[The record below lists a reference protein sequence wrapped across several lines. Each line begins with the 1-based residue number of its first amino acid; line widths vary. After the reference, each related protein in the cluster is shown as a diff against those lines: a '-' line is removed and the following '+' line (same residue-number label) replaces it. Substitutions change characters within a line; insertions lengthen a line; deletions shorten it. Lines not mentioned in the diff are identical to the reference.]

1 VERAELLAL
10 MDLNWMEM
18 VREISRFTPGG
29 WVVESEGLVMCG
41 SPRGTIVANMAMIAG
56 RVAAATV
63 RAETERCFR
72 GTGLPFSVMTR
83 DHADAGLQLELAQQ
97 GYREVELLTTP
108 AMAFVAGDGTPPPL
122 PAGIDIRCVRDDAGR
137 EDYARVMA
145 EAYGVYG
152 APKASIL
159 SHFALLES
167 VVGPTKHA
175 FLAYKNDV
183 AVAGAILYLSHGVG
197 GVGWVGT
204 VPGEFGRGYGSAVT
218 WKVVTEGLARGARF
232 MNLQASPMGAPVYR
246 RMGFTTPTHYRA
258 FLPVD

>member
-1 VERAELLAL
+1 MERAKLLAL

-18 VREISRFTPGG
+18 VREIARFTPGG
-29 WVVESEGLVMCG
+29 WVVETEGLVMCG
-41 SPRGTIVANMAMIAG
+41 SPRGTIVANMAIVAG
-56 RVAAATV
+56 PVPAATV
-63 RAETERCFR
+63 RAQTERCFR
-72 GTGLPFSVMTR
+72 STGVPFSVMTR
-83 DHADAGLQLELAQQ
+83 DHADTALQVELTQK
-97 GYREVELLTTP
+97 GFREVELLTTP
-108 AMAFVAGDGTPPPL
+108 AMAFFVGDGTRRPL
-122 PAGIDIRCVRDDAGR
+122 PQNIGIRCVVDDAGR

-159 SHFALLES
+159 SHFALLGS
-167 VVGPTKHA
+167 VVGPTKQA
-175 FLAYKNDV
+175 FLAYRNRLP
-183 AVAGAILYLSHGVG
+183 VAGAILYLSHGVG

-204 VPGEFGRGYGSAVT
+204 VPSEFGRGYGSAVT